1 MIKTLTIEGL
11 RGFSAKQ
18 EIKFSIPDGSNVG
31 SGLNIIVGPN
41 NTGKSTIVEAINAFN
56 GQCSFSEGKRN
67 TNSKSGVILELV
79 DENNNNYEISTIKD
93 GGSEADRLINGK
105 SNSVILNNYIL
116 PSRRFVEY
124 EFGGYKGD
132 KKDYIRQNLF
142 GNRKASLN
150 SFSSRLF
157 NMQKNKDKLNG
168 LLSFVVGA
176 NVNWT
181 IEQNDHGQ
189 YYVKFIFGDCSHS
202 SEGIGDGLWSI
213 LTICDALFDSQPQ
226 QTIVIDE
233 PELSIHPLYQK
244 RIMQLLIKYSKDRQ
258 IVICTHSPYFVD
270 WESISKGASLIRTNK
285 IDNKIQIHQVSN
297 DFRTNVK
304 GFLNDINHPHVLGLE
319 ANEVFFVDDGIVIT
333 EGQEDVVAINRINHQ
348 LGIELNGHLF
358 GWGAGGAS
366 KEQILLR
373 LFSDLGFN
381 RVVCI
386 FDGDK
391 KSDFERCKEYY
402 PEYSYFIL
410 PTDDIRDKKNDG
422 IISKIGICTS
432 GMVIKDE
439 YKEYYMKLI
448 DEINRIMTSVTK
460 VE

>member
-1 MIKTLTIEGL
+1 MWIVMIKTLAIEGL

-168 LLSFVVGA
+168 FLGKTAIHPSQLKVIQKSMII
-176 NVNWT
+176 NKY
-181 IEQNDHGQ
+181 D
-189 YYVKFIFGDCSHS
+189 Y
-202 SEGIGDGLWSI
+202 L
-213 LTICDALFDSQPQ
+213 DAL
-226 QTIVIDE
+226 
-233 PELSIHPLYQK
+233 SIIGINENATGVK
-244 RIMQLLIKYSKDRQ
+244 K
-258 IVICTHSPYFVD
+258 
-270 WESISKGASLIRTNK
+270 SIEKNRM
-285 IDNKIQIHQVSN
+285 
-297 DFRTNVK
+297 
-304 GFLNDINHPHVLGLE
+304 
-319 ANEVFFVDDGIVIT
+319 NEVKTHRAWARKTIGLANIYGVA
-333 EGQEDVVAINRINHQ
+333 ED
-348 LGIELNGHLF
+348 
-358 GWGAGGAS
+358 
-366 KEQILLR
+366 
-373 LFSDLGFN
+373 
-381 RVVCI
+381 
-386 FDGDK
+386 
-391 KSDFERCKEYY
+391 
-402 PEYSYFIL
+402 
-410 PTDDIRDKKNDG
+410 
-422 IISKIGICTS
+422 
-432 GMVIKDE
+432 M
-439 YKEYYMKLI
+439 
-448 DEINRIMTSVTK
+448 
-460 VE
+460 